1 MTNLLL
7 QKHPNLEDY
16 LTPDTKTYTVTD
28 IDGNIVES
36 WLRTSTGW
44 QDITEQELLKEKI
57 RKAKEELSKYE
68 NATTT

>member
-68 NATTT
+68 HATTT

>member
-68 NATTT
+68 NTTTT

>member
-36 WLRTSTGW
+36 WLRTSAGW

-57 RKAKEELSKYE
+57 RKAREELSKYE
-68 NATTT
+68 NISTT

>member
-28 IDGNIVES
+28 IDGNIIES

-68 NATTT
+68 HATTT

>member
-16 LTPDTKTYTVTD
+16 LTSDTKTYTVTD

-36 WLRTSTGW
+36 WLLTSTGW

-68 NATTT
+68 HTTT

>member
-7 QKHPNLEDY
+7 QKHPNLKDY

-36 WLRTSTGW
+36 WLRTAKGW

-68 NATTT
+68 NTTTT

>member
-57 RKAKEELSKYE
+57 RKTKEELSKYE
-68 NATTT
+68 HATTT